1 MLKRCCILSQCSIV
15 DLILCVDLFYM
26 YMIKQLLSLLD
37 YGAKDRTTDAR
48 ILRYIDT

>member
-1 MLKRCCILSQCSIV
+1 MLNRCCILSQCSIV
-15 DLILCVDLFYM
+15 NLILSVDLFYM
-26 YMIKQLLSLLD
+26 YMIMCVLSLLD